1 MRRFLLLSGLTIG
14 SLLWAINT
22 QLGEVLPYPECRMRI
37 ALLALT
43 SLVVGLISIGAAL
56 LSWRSQRAADAAVD
70 VFLSRLG
77 LMAGLL
83 FAFAIA
89 LQGAASLVLSGCER

>member
-1 MRRFLLLSGLTIG
+1 MRRFALLAGLSIG
-14 SLLWAINT
+14 GLLWAANT
-22 QLGEVLPYPECRMRI
+22 QLGEILPYPECRMRI

-43 SLVVGLISIGAAL
+43 SLALGLGAIGTGL
-56 LSWRSQRAADAAVD
+56 LSWRTRRPADAAVD

-77 LMAGLL
+77 IMAALL
-83 FAFAIA
+83 FTFAIA